1 MKNGSVR
8 LPNNP
13 EPLLHLRRLTDP
25 LPAFAFELYSGE
37 KLGLFGANG
46 SGKTT
51 LLEHI
56 ADLHHSANIEL
67 VMRPYLKISY
77 QSQHPPRPL
86 GWPLSVRDY
95 LKLAALE
102 SLVLPESLRA
112 LLDARCDT
120 LSGGQFQQLALSVTL
135 GRAAD
140 LILLDEPSHHLDPT
154 AAQWLST
161 SLHQSRAVSLV
172 ISHDHAWLQAHCTR
186 VLELPAA

>member
-1 MKNGSVR
+1 MPS
-8 LPNNP
+8 NP
-13 EPLLHLRRLTDP
+13 EPLLRLRRLAHP
-25 LPAFAFELYSGE
+25 LPAFAFELHSGE
-37 KLGLFGANG
+37 KLGLCGANG

-56 ADLHHSANIEL
+56 AGLRRSANIEL
-67 VMRPYLKISY
+67 LMRPELKISY

-95 LKLAALE
+95 LQLAALAP
-102 SLVLPESLRA
+102 SVLPESLLG

-135 GRAAD
+135 GRAAE
-140 LILLDEPSHHLDPT
+140 LILLDEPSHHLDPA

-161 SLHQSRAVSLV
+161 ALHHSRAAMLV
-172 ISHDHAWLQAHCTR
+172 ISHDHAWLQAHCAR
-186 VLELPAA
+186 VIELPAL

>member
-1 MKNGSVR
+1 

-13 EPLLHLRRLTDP
+13 EPLLRLRRLAHP
-25 LPAFAFELYSGE
+25 LPAFAFELHSGE
-37 KLGLFGANG
+37 KLGLCGANG

-56 ADLHHSANIEL
+56 AGLRRSANIEL
-67 VMRPYLKISY
+67 AMRPNLKISY

-102 SLVLPESLRA
+102 SSVLPESLLA
-112 LLDARCDT
+112 LLDARCDS

-135 GRAAD
+135 SRAAE
-140 LILLDEPSHHLDPT
+140 LILLDEPSHHLDPA

-161 SLHQSRAVSLV
+161 TLHHCHAAMLV
-172 ISHDHAWLQAHCTR
+172 ISHDRAWLQAHCVR
-186 VLELPAA
+186 VLELPTA